1 MTRAT
6 LALVGPGGRLPLDR
20 RTIEALA
27 TVFVGLL
34 DIAQPDPEREPD
46 GDEADAAWVE
56 WDKMAPASKRGP
68 NIAGHHEDDEE
79 SDPAE
84 EDDGDSAVDDRPC
97 DDINMD
103 LEPDDDA
110 ERETWSHWMDHPA
123 ALHMGARPGH
133 TSNQDLR

>member
-1 MTRAT
+1 MKAAA
-6 LALVGPGGRLPLDR
+6 LALVGPGGSLTLDR

-27 TVFVGLL
+27 AVFVDLL
-34 DIAQPDPEREPD
+34 IIADPDPEREPD

-56 WDKMAPASKRGP
+56 WNAMRGSQKRGP
-68 NIAGHHEDDEE
+68 NIAGEHEDDED

-103 LEPDDDA
+103 LEEEHDA

-123 ALHMGARPGH
+123 ELFVGR
-133 TSNQDLR
+133 SRESR